1 MDLSSFAKVC
11 MTKES
16 PVVSAVSHADGPSAR
31 VPPWF
36 HRSYAARTGR
46 AGSAPQGESPMNCP
60 LSFCFVF
67 TFVGRCHGVGK
78 WDREDK
84 RSFADRCRFRTILA
98 RDPGYS
104 LSARTVGRLG
114 VFVFFSMPFPREI
127 RSCASSGVEEGRG
140 KRAEFR
146 DKPGMHRKVKNKR
159 R

>member
-1 MDLSSFAKVC
+1 MDLSSFAKVR

-16 PVVSAVSHADGPSAR
+16 PVVSVVSHADGPSAR

-114 VFVFFSMPFPREI
+114 VCLFSFRCHSRE
-127 RSCASSGVEEGRG
+127 RFALARVPGLRRGAGSAQSSETNRECT
-140 KRAEFR
+140 
-146 DKPGMHRKVKNKR
+146 VK
-159 R
+159 